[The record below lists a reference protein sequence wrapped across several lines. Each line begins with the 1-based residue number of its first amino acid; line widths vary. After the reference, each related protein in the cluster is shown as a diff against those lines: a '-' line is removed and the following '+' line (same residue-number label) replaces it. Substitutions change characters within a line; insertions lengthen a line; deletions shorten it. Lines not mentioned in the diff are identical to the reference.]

1 MDNYFG
7 LFATHSLTNSKT
19 RQISSLLKA
28 LKSSV
33 ESDRVKQEKFDQLN
47 KNEMLAAFFCTK
59 DLFYSKA
66 LRSMFEAFFEAHVE
80 EDNQNFAL
88 IVDKYEDLVL
98 SFLAELKM
106 RKTHEAK
113 SYFVVKRST

>member
-1 MDNYFG
+1 M
-7 LFATHSLTNSKT
+7 
-19 RQISSLLKA
+19 
-28 LKSSV
+28 

-47 KNEMLAAFFCTK
+47 KSEMLAAFFCTK

-80 EDNQNFAL
+80 ENNQNFAL

-113 SYFVVKRST
+113 SYFVVKRSTT